1 MAVCATKTSANMWTK
16 YLKLLCCVP
25 SYRARHKRSLVKF
38 YGSNDHPG
46 SDCNFVVVVE
56 EQGCGDGVH
65 DIVLTWR
72 GITPRQGGDRQ
83 QTCTVR
89 GDKSDSRSQVGRFY
103 VKKNQVNNPQESV
116 AQENVKEESGSL
128 SGEDDIKEDSD
139 ESECHSLQ
147 GTNIIGHDPDG
158 QYFSP
163 FMADAEASATS
174 HISSSDNIGQCICE
188 DDTNS
193 KRDGSPHKVDNYSSS
208 AAEKEAAVSDNEADG
223 QCPTSRLQGR
233 DEDSALDFPTPA
245 SLSVSEADSLGICC
259 VGKSS
264 VTSGFSEVS
273 FPPPSHSLRYPSHS
287 VQQPSPLH
295 PHTRQNPTHLQHN
308 SNSEEVKSI
317 CYTTSSF
324 RKPAITTETQKE
336 EPQRSRTH
344 LVSDQGFPSP
354 RCDLAAS
361 ATAPTQHQHLPETVN
376 IRDGLVSVGR
386 DVTIT
391 TLAVPE
397 TTAGKKDSLCLT
409 VEAALLP
416 APMKAGLI
424 VPSPTRYVC

>member
-1 MAVCATKTSANMWTK
+1 MTADWAIKTSTNLRTK
-16 YLKLLCCVP
+16 NSKLLCCVP
-25 SYRARHKRSLVKF
+25 SYCAYHKRPLVKF

-46 SDCNFVVVVE
+46 SDCNVVVVEE
-56 EQGCGDGVH
+56 EQGCGDGEH
-65 DIVLTWR
+65 DMVFTWR
-72 GITPRQGGDRQ
+72 DIIPRQDRDSQ
-83 QTCTVR
+83 QTCVVR
-89 GDKSDSRSQVGRFY
+89 GDKNDSRSQVGTFY
-103 VKKNQVNNPQESV
+103 VKNNQVNNFQESE
-116 AQENVKEESGSL
+116 AQVTVKEKSGSL
-128 SGEDDIKEDSD
+128 PGEDDIKEDSD

-147 GTNIIGHDPDG
+147 GSNIIGHDPDG

-193 KRDGSPHKVDNYSSS
+193 KRDRSPRKVDNYSSS

-223 QCPTSRLQGR
+223 QCPTSRLQGG

-245 SLSVSEADSLGICC
+245 SLSMSEANSLGICC

-264 VTSGFSEVS
+264 VTLGFSEMS

-295 PHTRQNPTHLQHN
+295 PHTRQNPAHLQHN
-308 SNSEEVKSI
+308 SNSEEVKSK

-354 RCDLAAS
+354 RYDLAAS

-376 IRDGLVSVGR
+376 ICDGLVSVGR

-391 TLAVPE
+391 TCAVPE
-397 TTAGKKDSLCLT
+397 TSAGKMKDSLCLT
-409 VEAALLP
+409 VEAAVLP

-424 VPSPTRYVC
+424 VPSHTR